1 MEKAKLR
8 DLMESNIPKTDSY
21 LSTNQFDS
29 LFKALNP
36 KSRETWSVGGAVCA
50 LVYRTEEG
58 LVRIYRGN
66 PKGWGLVQRR
76 IAEGEFGIQ
85 TIIDS
90 PLGSGA
96 LSAQMFAELFAQE
109 QVGAEYGPP
118 SSPMGMSIDLTDH
131 RANSAVRLQSALRKE
146 GSLKKPKKAKSKSRT
161 RRKST

>member
-1 MEKAKLR
+1 MEKANLR

-21 LSTNQFDS
+21 LSTSQFDS
-29 LFKALNP
+29 LFKSLNP

-50 LVYRTEEG
+50 IIYRTEEG

-66 PKGWGLVQRR
+66 PKTWGLVQSR
-76 IAEGEFGIQ
+76 IAQGELGIQ
-85 TIIDS
+85 TILDS

-118 SSPMGMSIDLTDH
+118 SSTLGMSVDLTPH
-131 RANSAVRLQSALRKE
+131 AHPTSVQPRKGAE
-146 GSLKKPKKAKSKSRT
+146 KKSKTRT
-161 RRKST
+161 KKKKSHRSKLRRP